1 MSEAIVTNGSA
12 PNVYFKKKSQM
23 AEIWRRF
30 KKNKLAMFGLA
41 VILLMILTAVFAD
54 VIVPYDEAVTMNV
67 KEKLHKPSAEFWF
80 GTDGYG
86 RDTFARCVH
95 GTRISLIIGFG
106 ATFAATIVG
115 ASLGLICGYYGGKLD
130 NLVMRFLDIFAA
142 LPPVLWALCI
152 VAALGNSAVNLI
164 IALVFARIPV
174 FVRIVRSSTL
184 TASDEEYVEAARAG
198 GTSDARIMFRHI
210 LPNILGP
217 LIVQM
222 SLSISNMILTAAS
235 MSFLGLG
242 VVAPM
247 PEWGALISEAKEFM
261 RTSAYLMI
269 FPGLLIIFAS
279 LAMNLLGDGIRDA
292 MDPKLKS

>member
-1 MSEAIVTNGSA
+1 MSEAIVMNGSA

-41 VILLMILTAVFAD
+41 VILLMVLTAVFAD
-54 VIVPYDEAVTMNV
+54 VIVPYDKAVTMNV

-130 NLVMRFLDIFAA
+130 NLYGVFLDIFAA

-152 VAALGNSAVNLI
+152 VRGLGNSATTSLS
-164 IALVFARIPV
+164 ARCCQNPV

-184 TASDEEYVEAARAG
+184 TPPRRRICRG
-198 GTSDARIMFRHI
+198 GRSRRTLDSRIMFRHNSAQYTGAADRARGAEYFQHDPYGS
-210 LPNILGP
+210 L
-217 LIVQM
+217 
-222 SLSISNMILTAAS
+222 LSI
-235 MSFLGLG
+235 FGLG